1 LPDKTYLFST
11 LHAMQIHSI
20 NTGLFKLDGG
30 AMFGVVPKSMWQ
42 KVYAA
47 DDNNMCTWAMRCML
61 IEDGK
66 QLILIDTGIGNKQ
79 SDKFF
84 SHFYLHGNDSLQ
96 SSIEAKGYSM
106 ADVTD
111 VILTHL
117 HFDHCGGAIQQVGEQ
132 LLPTFS
138 NALYWSNEAHWQNAT
153 APNAREK
160 ASFLAENI
168 LPIQQSGQL
177 KFVDKS
183 NPTIINPNIDF
194 RFVNGHTQA
203 MMLPLITN
211 GTDKILYCADLYP
224 SPHHVN
230 LPWIMGYDMQP
241 LVTLAEKENM
251 MQEVVDNDYILFFEH
266 DEFIECAKLI
276 STEKGIKVGDTFALN
291 A

>member
-1 LPDKTYLFST
+1 
-11 LHAMQIHSI
+11 MQIHSI

-47 DDNNMCTWAMRCML
+47 DENNMCTWAMRCML

-79 SDKFF
+79 SDKFY

-96 SSIEAKGYSM
+96 NSIEAKGYSM

-132 LLPTFS
+132 LLPAFS
-138 NALYWSNEAHWQNAT
+138 NATYWSNETHWQNAT
-153 APNAREK
+153 APNVREK
-160 ASFLAENI
+160 ASFLTENI

-177 KFVDKS
+177 QFIDKS
-183 NPTIINPNIDF
+183 NATSINPNIDF
-194 RFVNGHTQA
+194 RFVNGHTEA

-211 GTDKILYCADLYP
+211 DTQKILYCADLYP

-230 LPWIMGYDMQP
+230 VPWIMGYDMQP
-241 LVTLAEKENM
+241 LVTITEKEKM
-251 MQEVVDNDYILFFEH
+251 MHEAVDNDYTLFFEH
-266 DEFIECAKLI
+266 DANIECAKLI
-276 STEKGIKVGDTFALN
+276 NTEKGVKVGETFALN
-291 A
+291 H